1 MIVSLLLGL
10 LGLAML
16 TVAADQLVLGA
27 AHIAA
32 RFGISPIVVGVVVI
46 GLGTS
51 TPEFLVAGLAAAHGE
66 TGLAVGT
73 LVGSNLLNLSLIL
86 GLAAAIGEI
95 RVPASV
101 IRREVRLAVV
111 AVAGFAVLAWLG
123 LTVWTAAILAA
134 ATFVALWMLV
144 RWTISDRSRALT
156 DAPTIEPPAGRRRR
170 PRLAEAVRAGLGLA
184 GVLLG
189 AELLVTNAAGV
200 AARLGIAPALIGF
213 TVLALGTSVPELVTA
228 LAAQR
233 RGEADLVIGNLF
245 GSNLFNSLAGGA
257 VVGFANGRM
266 IQHAAIAMVIAMA
279 LTAMLAWALAHRGRR
294 VTRVEGAVLLG
305 VYLLSL
311 PLGAL

>member
-1 MIVSLLLGL
+1 MIVSVLLGL

-27 AHIAA
+27 SHVAA

-73 LVGSNLLNLSLIL
+73 LVGSNVLNLSLIL
-86 GLAAAIGEI
+86 GLAAAIGE
-95 RVPASV
+95 VHVSATV

-111 AVAGFAVLAWLG
+111 AVVGFAVLVWLG
-123 LTVWTAAILAA
+123 LTVWTAVILAI
-134 ATFVALWMLV
+134 ATLAALWMLV
-144 RWTISDRSRALT
+144 RWAVGDRGSALT
-156 DAPTIEPPAGRRRR
+156 DAAATIKPASRGRR

-189 AELLVTNAAGV
+189 AELLVTNAAGI
-200 AARLGIAPALIGF
+200 ATRLGVTPTLVGF

-266 IQHAAIAMVIAMA
+266 IQHAA
-279 LTAMLAWALAHRGRR
+279 
-294 VTRVEGAVLLG
+294 
-305 VYLLSL
+305 
-311 PLGAL
+311 